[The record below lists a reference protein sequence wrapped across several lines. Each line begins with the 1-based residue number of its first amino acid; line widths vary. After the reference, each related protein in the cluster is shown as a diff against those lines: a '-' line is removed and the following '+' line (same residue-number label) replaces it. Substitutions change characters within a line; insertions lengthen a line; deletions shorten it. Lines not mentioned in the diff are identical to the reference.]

1 MQINPRKKIC
11 LVVSSLGDGG
21 AEKSSGALSILLHG
35 MGYEVHVISILNRI
49 DYDYK
54 GTLLNLGELKD
65 KDDSFFGKL
74 KRFTVFFN
82 YLRLQKFDFI
92 IDSRSRPSLVK
103 QFIINKVLYVNENVI
118 FIIHSFFLNHYIPS
132 NKLFARL
139 LYANAFKVVTVSKA
153 IQEKLVRKFSFKNVN
168 IIYNSV
174 LEDKTLLTLD
184 NVLVPDKFMLFFG
197 RLDDDVKNLTLLIES
212 YKLSNLIDNN
222 VKLVILGDG
231 KDKTMLEQKVRSM
244 NLSEQIVF
252 LPYTQNPYS
261 IVRKALCT
269 LLTSKYEGLP
279 TVLIESLSLGV
290 PVISVDC
297 ESGPSEIINN
307 EHNGLLIEN
316 YKPDLFANAMNRFVS
331 DDKLYKHCK
340 KNAKESVQKFSMENI
355 SSDWKNILETPSKQ
369 YPI

>member
-1 MQINPRKKIC
+1 MKKV
-11 LVVSSLGDGG
+11 LVIGC
-21 AEKSSGALSILLHG
+21 KG
-35 MGYEVHVISILNRI
+35 MAGHVIKTYLESLNNYQVIGIARNVNSNKNLFNLDVSDTNKLEQILKESSFDIVINCI
-49 DYDYK
+49 
-54 GTLLNLGELKD
+54 GLLNKTAEDNPELAVWFN
-65 KDDSFFGKL
+65 SYFPHLLSNFGNKYGFKL
-74 KRFTVFFN
+74 IHISTDCVFSGKEGG
-82 YLRLQKFDFI
+82 YKED
-92 IDSRSRPSLVK
+92 
-103 QFIINKVLYVNENVI
+103 
-118 FIIHSFFLNHYIPS
+118 
-132 NKLFARL
+132 
-139 LYANAFKVVTVSKA
+139 
-153 IQEKLVRKFSFKNVN
+153 SFKNGNGFYAQSYWKSYTV
-168 IIYNSV
+168 
-174 LEDKTLLTLD
+174 
-184 NVLVPDKFMLFFG
+184 
-197 RLDDDVKNLTLLIES
+197 DDG
-212 YKLSNLIDNN
+212 LIDNN
-222 VKLVILGDG
+222 VNLVILGDG

-316 YKPDLFANAMNRFVS
+316 YQPDLFANAMNRFVS

-355 SSDWKNILETPSKQ
+355 SSDWKNILETPSIQ